1 MARRDETLNMT
12 VLALRYPLSD
22 RRSPRKPELTR
33 RRFGHHVRDVRSS
46 TMTEPAPTEL
56 QALKARIDSGAYKV
70 DAAKVAD
77 KIVERLLE
85 GRTIRD

>member
-1 MARRDETLNMT
+1 MT

-22 RRSPRKPELTR
+22 RRSPRAPELTR
-33 RRFGHHVRDVRSS
+33 RRFGHHVRRDDRSS
-46 TMTEPAPTEL
+46 TMTQPAPTEL
-56 QALKARIDSGAYKV
+56 QALKARIESGAYTV

-85 GRTIRD
+85 GRTITR